1 MSFTVEKLENN
12 KKAKLT
18 ITVPA
23 EDFSKALTFAYN
35 KQKGKIN
42 ISGFRKGKVPMAIIE
57 KMYGPEVFYDEAANK
72 AINDTYGDVYDEC
85 DLEIVSRPEIDV
97 VQIEKGKDFI
107 YTAEVDLKPE
117 VELGTYKGIEIEAID
132 TVVSGEDVDNEID
145 RVRKQNARKIDITDR
160 AAQDGDITNI
170 DFEGFVDEVAFEGGK
185 GEGYDLTLGSKSFI
199 PGFEDQIIG
208 HSIGDEFDVNV
219 TFPEDY
225 HSEDLKGKAAVFKC
239 KLNSIK
245 ENQLPELDDEYVS
258 DISDVETVDEYK
270 ANIRKQLEEKKEKQA
285 KNQRENKAI
294 EKLIE
299 DSKMDIPASMIENQQ
314 RSMLD
319 EFKQQLAMQG
329 MNFDMYSQYTGMNEE
344 VMLEQVKPEAE
355 KRVKSRLVLEAV
367 AKAENIEA
375 SDEDLDKKLEEMAAM
390 YKMDADKLKELVGDK
405 EKDAIKK
412 DIAVEKAA
420 DLIVENIKEV

>member
-12 KKAKLT
+12 KAKLT

-72 AINDTYGDVYDEC
+72 AINDTYSDVYDEC
-85 DLEIVSRPEIDV
+85 DLEIVSRPSIDV

-117 VELGTYKGIEIEAID
+117 VELGTYKGIEIEKVD
-132 TVVSGEDVDNEID
+132 TVVSGEDVDNEIE
-145 RVRKQNARKIDITDR
+145 RVRKTNARKVDITDR

-208 HSIGDEFDVNV
+208 HSIGEEFDVNV

-225 HSEDLKGKAAVFKC
+225 HSEELKGKAAVFKC
-239 KLNSIK
+239 KINSIK

-258 DISDVETVDEYK
+258 DISDAETVEDYK
-270 ANIRKQLEEKKEKQA
+270 ATIRKQLEEKKEKQA
-285 KNQRENKAI
+285 KATRENKAI

-299 DSKMDIPASMIENQQ
+299 SSKMDIPASMIENQQ
-314 RSMLD
+314 HSMLD
-319 EFKQQLAMQG
+319 EFKQQL
-329 MNFDMYSQYTGMNEE
+329 GMNED

-367 AKAENIEA
+367 SKAENIEV
-375 SDEDLDKKLEEMAAM
+375 SDEDLDKKLEDMAAM
-390 YKMDADKLKELVGDK
+390 YKMDAAKLKDLVGDK
-405 EKDAIKK
+405 EKEAIKK

-420 DLIVENIKEV
+420 ELIVENIKEV

>member
-12 KKAKLT
+12 KAKLT
-18 ITVPA
+18 ITVPT

-72 AINDTYGDVYDEC
+72 AINDTYSDVYDEC
-85 DLEIVSRPEIDV
+85 DLEIVSRPSIDV

-117 VELGTYKGIEIEAID
+117 VELGTYKGIEIEKVD
-132 TVVSGEDVDNEID
+132 TVVSGEDVDNEIE
-145 RVRKQNARKIDITDR
+145 RVRKTNARKVDITDR

-208 HSIGDEFDVNV
+208 HSIGEEFDVNV

-225 HSEDLKGKAAVFKC
+225 HSEELKGKAAVFKC
-239 KLNSIK
+239 KINSIK

-258 DISDVETVDEYK
+258 DISDAETVEDYK
-270 ANIRKQLEEKKEKQA
+270 ATIRKQLEEKKEKQA
-285 KNQRENKAI
+285 KATRENKAI

-299 DSKMDIPASMIENQQ
+299 SSKMDIPASMIENQQ
-314 RSMLD
+314 HSMLD

-329 MNFDMYSQYTGMNEE
+329 MSFDMYSQYTGMNED
-344 VMLEQVKPEAE
+344 VMIEQVKPEAE

-367 AKAENIEA
+367 SKAENIEV
-375 SDEDLDKKLEEMAAM
+375 SDEDLDKKLEDMAAM
-390 YKMDADKLKELVGDK
+390 YKMDAAKLKDLVGDK
-405 EKDAIKK
+405 EKEAIKK

-420 DLIVENIKEV
+420 ELIVENIKEV

>member
-12 KKAKLT
+12 KAKLT

-72 AINDTYGDVYDEC
+72 AINDTYSDVYDEC
-85 DLEIVSRPEIDV
+85 DLEIVSRPSIDV

-117 VELGTYKGIEIEAID
+117 VELGTYKGIEIEKVD
-132 TVVSGEDVDNEID
+132 TVVSGEDVDNEIE
-145 RVRKQNARKIDITDR
+145 RVRKTNARKVDITDR

-208 HSIGDEFDVNV
+208 HSIGEEFDVNV

-225 HSEDLKGKAAVFKC
+225 HSEELKGKAAVFKC
-239 KLNSIK
+239 KINSIK

-258 DISDVETVDEYK
+258 DISDAETVEDYK
-270 ANIRKQLEEKKEKQA
+270 ATIRKQLEEKKEKQA
-285 KNQRENKAI
+285 KATRENKAI

-299 DSKMDIPASMIENQQ
+299 SSKMDIPASMIENQQ
-314 RSMLD
+314 HSMLD

-329 MNFDMYSQYTGMNEE
+329 MSFDMYSQYTGMNED

-367 AKAENIEA
+367 SKAENIEV
-375 SDEDLDKKLEEMAAM
+375 SDEDLDKKLEDMAAM
-390 YKMDADKLKELVGDK
+390 YKMDAAKLKDLVGDK
-405 EKDAIKK
+405 EKEAIKK

-420 DLIVENIKEV
+420 ELIVENIKEV

>member
-12 KKAKLT
+12 KAKLT

-72 AINDTYGDVYDEC
+72 AINDTYSDVYDEC
-85 DLEIVSRPEIDV
+85 DLEIVSRPSIDV

-117 VELGTYKGIEIEAID
+117 VELGTYKGIEIEKVD
-132 TVVSGEDVDNEID
+132 TVVSGEDVDNEIE
-145 RVRKQNARKIDITDR
+145 RVRKTNARKVDITDR
-160 AAQDGDITNI
+160 AAQDGDSTNI

-199 PGFEDQIIG
+199 PGFEDQIVGHEIG
-208 HSIGDEFDVNV
+208 EEFDVNV

-225 HSEDLKGKAAVFKC
+225 HSEELKGKAAVFKC
-239 KLNSIK
+239 KINSIK

-258 DISDVETVDEYK
+258 DISDAETVEDYK
-270 ANIRKQLEEKKEKQA
+270 ATIRKQLEEKKEKQA
-285 KNQRENKAI
+285 KATRENKAI

-299 DSKMDIPASMIENQQ
+299 SSKMDIPASMIENQQ
-314 RSMLD
+314 HSMLD

-329 MNFDMYSQYTGMNEE
+329 MSFDMYSQYTGMNED

-367 AKAENIEA
+367 SKAENIEV
-375 SDEDLDKKLEEMAAM
+375 SDEDLDKKLEDMAAM
-390 YKMDADKLKELVGDK
+390 YKMDAAKLKDLVGDK
-405 EKDAIKK
+405 EKEAIKK

-420 DLIVENIKEV
+420 ELIVENIKEV

>member
-12 KKAKLT
+12 KAKLT

-72 AINDTYGDVYDEC
+72 AINDTYSDVYDEC
-85 DLEIVSRPEIDV
+85 DLEIVSRPSIDV

-117 VELGTYKGIEIEAID
+117 VELGTYKGIEIEKVD
-132 TVVSGEDVDNEID
+132 TVVSGEDVDNEIE
-145 RVRKQNARKIDITDR
+145 RVRKTNARKVDITDR

-170 DFEGFVDEVAFEGGK
+170 DFEGVVDEVAFEGGK

-208 HSIGDEFDVNV
+208 HSIGEEFDVNV

-225 HSEDLKGKAAVFKC
+225 HSEELKGKAAVFKC
-239 KLNSIK
+239 KINSIK

-258 DISDVETVDEYK
+258 DISDAETV
-270 ANIRKQLEEKKEKQA
+270 
-285 KNQRENKAI
+285 
-294 EKLIE
+294 E
-299 DSKMDIPASMIENQQ
+299 D
-314 RSMLD
+314 
-319 EFKQQLAMQG
+319 
-329 MNFDMYSQYTGMNEE
+329 
-344 VMLEQVKPEAE
+344 
-355 KRVKSRLVLEAV
+355 
-367 AKAENIEA
+367 
-375 SDEDLDKKLEEMAAM
+375 
-390 YKMDADKLKELVGDK
+390 
-405 EKDAIKK
+405 
-412 DIAVEKAA
+412 
-420 DLIVENIKEV
+420 

>member
-12 KKAKLT
+12 KAKLT

-72 AINDTYGDVYDEC
+72 AINDTYSDVYDEC
-85 DLEIVSRPEIDV
+85 DLEIVSRPSIDV

-117 VELGTYKGIEIEAID
+117 VELGTYKGIEIEKVD
-132 TVVSGEDVDNEID
+132 TVVSGEDVDNEIE
-145 RVRKQNARKIDITDR
+145 RVRKTNARKVDITDR
-160 AAQDGDITNI
+160 AAQDGDSTNI

-208 HSIGDEFDVNV
+208 HSIGEEFDVNV

-225 HSEDLKGKAAVFKC
+225 HSEELKGKAAVFKC
-239 KLNSIK
+239 KINSIK

-258 DISDVETVDEYK
+258 DISDAETVEDYK
-270 ANIRKQLEEKKEKQA
+270 ATIRKQLEEKKEKQA
-285 KNQRENKAI
+285 KATRENKAI

-299 DSKMDIPASMIENQQ
+299 SSKMDIPASMIENQQ
-314 RSMLD
+314 HSMLD

-329 MNFDMYSQYTGMNEE
+329 MSFDMYSQYTGMNED

-367 AKAENIEA
+367 SKAENIEV
-375 SDEDLDKKLEEMAAM
+375 SDEDLDKKLEDMAAM
-390 YKMDADKLKELVGDK
+390 YKMDAAKLKDLVGDK
-405 EKDAIKK
+405 EKEAIKK

-420 DLIVENIKEV
+420 ELIVENIKEV

>member
-12 KKAKLT
+12 KAKLT
-18 ITVPA
+18 ITVPT

-72 AINDTYGDVYDEC
+72 AINDTYSDVYDEC
-85 DLEIVSRPEIDV
+85 DLEIVSRPSIDV

-117 VELGTYKGIEIEAID
+117 VELGTYKGIEIEKVD
-132 TVVSGEDVDNEID
+132 TVVSGEDVDNEIE
-145 RVRKQNARKIDITDR
+145 RVRKTNARKVDITDR

-208 HSIGDEFDVNV
+208 HSIGEEFDVNV

-225 HSEDLKGKAAVFKC
+225 HSEELKGKAAVFKC
-239 KLNSIK
+239 KINSIK

-258 DISDVETVDEYK
+258 DISDAETVEDYK
-270 ANIRKQLEEKKEKQA
+270 ATIRKQLEEKKEKQA
-285 KNQRENKAI
+285 KATRENKAI

-299 DSKMDIPASMIENQQ
+299 SSKMDIPASMIENQQ
-314 RSMLD
+314 HSMLD

-329 MNFDMYSQYTGMNEE
+329 MSFDMYSQYTGMNED

-367 AKAENIEA
+367 SKAENIEV
-375 SDEDLDKKLEEMAAM
+375 SDEDLDKKLEDMAAM
-390 YKMDADKLKELVGDK
+390 YKMDAAKLKDLVGDK
-405 EKDAIKK
+405 EKEAIKK

-420 DLIVENIKEV
+420 ELIVENIKEV

>member
-12 KKAKLT
+12 KAKLT

-42 ISGFRKGKVPMAIIE
+42 ISGFRKGKAPMAIIE

-72 AINDTYGDVYDEC
+72 AINDTYSDVYDEC
-85 DLEIVSRPEIDV
+85 DLEIVSRPSIDV

-117 VELGTYKGIEIEAID
+117 VELGTYKGIEIEKVD
-132 TVVSGEDVDNEID
+132 TVVSGEDVDNEIE
-145 RVRKQNARKIDITDR
+145 RVRKTNARKVDITDR

-208 HSIGDEFDVNV
+208 HSIGEEFDVNV

-225 HSEDLKGKAAVFKC
+225 HSEELKGKAAVFKC
-239 KLNSIK
+239 KINSIK
-245 ENQLPELDDEYVS
+245 ENKLPELDDEYVS
-258 DISDVETVDEYK
+258 DISDAETVEDYK
-270 ANIRKQLEEKKEKQA
+270 ATIRKQLEEKKEKQA
-285 KNQRENKAI
+285 KATRENKAI

-299 DSKMDIPASMIENQQ
+299 SSKMDIPASMIENQQ
-314 RSMLD
+314 HSMLD

-329 MNFDMYSQYTGMNEE
+329 MSFDMYSQYTGMNED

-367 AKAENIEA
+367 SKAENIEV
-375 SDEDLDKKLEEMAAM
+375 SDEDLDKKLEDMAAM
-390 YKMDADKLKELVGDK
+390 YKMDAAKLKDLVGDK
-405 EKDAIKK
+405 EKEAIKK

-420 DLIVENIKEV
+420 ELIVENIKEV